1 MTILS
6 HPALRELRLRIR
18 GRVWLSDDPDFDHVH
33 RSWNLA
39 IEQSVCAVVEAADAD
54 DTAQLVQFAHANKL
68 QVATQP
74 SGHGATGRASGA
86 ILLRTSRLDSIH
98 VDPIAMTAKIGAGVR
113 SGDLQRAAAQHGM
126 TALPGSSPVVTV
138 TGAALGGGLSWF
150 GRSFGWMADSILS
163 AEIVAADGTVQH
175 ISPTT
180 DPKLFWALR
189 GGGGDLVIVTSLE
202 LRLYAAPAV
211 FGGRQLWPATHAQQV
226 ARAYRSMTEAAP
238 DALTLWLELLSYPST
253 DPMIAID
260 STFLGVENLARNLM
274 KETDLLPTPQIDTRA
289 SMSVADLGQ
298 ITAEPTD
305 PGPGQSRGELLTR
318 LDDAALS
325 TLLNEPIEPLMTV
338 QIRHLQGALAH
349 PSNSPHGALTEPY
362 AVYMFGVPTA
372 PTVAEAI
379 RTKQTELTHALP
391 TSGRKPITFL
401 NPSERLSDALPRT
414 TMNRL
419 RQLKEERDPQRT
431 VQGNFSISE

>member
-6 HPALRELRLRIR
+6 HPALHELRLRIR
-18 GRVWLSDDPDFDHVH
+18 GRVWLSDDPDFDQVH

-54 DTAQLVQFAHANKL
+54 DTAQLVQFAHANEL
-68 QVATQP
+68 QVAAQP
-74 SGHGATGRASGA
+74 SGHGATGRARGA
-86 ILLRTSRLDSIH
+86 ILLRTTRLDSIH
-98 VDPIAMTAKIGAGVR
+98 IDPIAMTAKIGAGVR
-113 SGDLQRAAAQHGM
+113 SGDLQRAAARHGM

-163 AEIVAADGTVQH
+163 AEIVAADGTVRH

-180 DPKLFWALR
+180 DPELFWALR

-202 LRLYAAPAV
+202 VRLYAAPAV
-211 FGGRQLWPATHAQQV
+211 FGGRQLWPAVHAQQV

-238 DALTLWLELLSYPST
+238 DALTLWLELLSYPGA

-260 STFLGVENLARNLM
+260 STFLGTENLARNLM

-289 SMSVADLGQ
+289 GMSVADLGQ

-305 PGPGQSRGELLTR
+305 PGPGQSRGDLLTR
-318 LDDAALS
+318 LDDAALA
-325 TLLNEPIEPLMTV
+325 TLLNEPIEPLMAV
-338 QIRHLQGALAH
+338 QIRHLQGALAL
-349 PSNSPHGALTEPY
+349 PSDNPHGALTEPY

-379 RTKQTELTHALP
+379 RAKQSELTHALP
-391 TSGRKPITFL
+391 TSGRKPVTFL

-419 RQLKEERDPQRT
+419 RRLKEERDPQRT